1 MFGING
7 SELIFLIVLVL
18 LVVGPSRMPEY
29 AKQLRDLV
37 KLLRRKAN
45 DARRAM
51 REDFGEDFDVDWQ
64 KLDPRQY
71 DPRRIVREA
80 LAEDDAPH
88 VSPTA
93 AATPAAGVAAAATTS
108 APTPLE
114 RYAAQASLR
123 DRTQAAPFDTE
134 AT

>member
-7 SELIFLIVLVL
+7 TEMISLIILVLV
-18 LVVGPSRMPEY
+18 VVGPARLPEY

-37 KLLRRKAN
+37 KTLRRKAL
-45 DARRAM
+45 DARDTM
-51 REDFGEDFDVDWQ
+51 RKDFGDDFDVDWQ

-80 LAEDDAPH
+80 LAEEDA
-88 VSPTA
+88 SINTSTA
-93 AATPAAGVAAAATTS
+93 AATTTAVAASQVNT

-114 RYAAQASLR
+114 RYAAQAKLR
-123 DRTQAAPFDTE
+123 DRTQPAPFDSE